1 MHDLKS
7 RTVRAG
13 IINVGA
19 RGFGFLIR
27 IGSIMIMGRLL
38 TPGDY
43 GLVTMVM
50 AFTGVLNMFGCFG
63 LIQAAIQRDELS
75 ETESSSLFWL
85 NLTFGALLTLTAI
98 LAAPM
103 VSAFYREPRLI
114 AIMEVMAFTFV
125 ITAAGVQHGAL
136 LQRRMSFGKLA
147 KIEISALLLSVAVAI
162 GMAASGYEYWAI
174 VSMSITQPLATTIG
188 LWLSTGWIPGR
199 PRIAGGVLSMLRFGG
214 GTTLTGFLAY
224 ITVNIDKLM
233 LGRVWGTEAT
243 GLYSRS
249 YYLINFPTENLNTTI
264 GEIAF
269 AALSRTKD
277 DPERLRRY
285 FLKGY
290 SLVVTLTLPLT
301 VVSALFADD
310 LIVVVLGPKWVG
322 AIEIFRILA
331 PTILVLAIT
340 NPLGWLL
347 NALGLVRRGVF
358 IGMFSAPL
366 MVAGTLIGLPYGPR
380 GVAIAYSTVMVSK
393 VIPVAVWA
401 LHGTGVKVREFVG
414 ALASPLFASA
424 AAAGIAFGVHVLAG
438 PLLSPVFRLALD
450 VAVFGAAYV
459 AVLFVIAGEKGLYL
473 DLFRAAKEAR
483 LADAAAKS
491 A

>member
-13 IINVGA
+13 MFNVGA
-19 RGFGFLIR
+19 RGLGFLIR
-27 IGSIMIMGRLL
+27 IGSVMVMARLL
-38 TPGDY
+38 TPDDY
-43 GLVTMVM
+43 GLVTMVV

-75 ETESSSLFWL
+75 EAQSSSLFWL
-85 NLTFGALLTLTAI
+85 NLTFGALLTLTAM

-114 AIMEVMAFTFV
+114 AIMHVMAFTFI
-125 ITAAGVQHGAL
+125 ITAAGVQQGAL
-136 LQRRMSFGKLA
+136 LQRRMAFATLA
-147 KIEISALLLSVAVAI
+147 KIEISALLLATAVSI
-162 GMAASGYEYWAI
+162 GMAVYGYEYWAI
-174 VSMSITQPLATTIG
+174 VSMTITMPLATTIG

-199 PRIAGGVLSMLRFGG
+199 PRMVPGLWSMLKFGG
-214 GTTLTGFLAY
+214 GTTLTGFLSY
-224 ITVNIDKLM
+224 ITINIDKLL

-249 YYLINFPTENLNTTI
+249 FYLINFPTENLNVTI

-301 VVSALFADD
+301 VVAALFADD
-310 LIVVVLGPKWVG
+310 LIVVVLGPKWVE

-331 PTILVLAIT
+331 ATILVLAISS
-340 NPLGWLL
+340 PLGWLL
-347 NALGLVRRGVF
+347 NALGLVRRGVH
-358 IGMFSAPL
+358 IGLFTASL
-366 MVAGTLIGLPYGPR
+366 MITGVLIGLPYGPR
-380 GVAIAYSTVMVSK
+380 GVAIAYSSVMLIK
-393 VIPVAVWA
+393 VIPVSIWA
-401 LHGTGVKVREFVG
+401 LHGTGVKLREFAG
-414 ALASPLFASA
+414 ALASPLLASA
-424 AAAGIAFGVHVLAG
+424 AAAAVAFGVHVLAG
-438 PLLSPVFRLALD
+438 PTLSPLLRLSLD
-450 VAVFGAAYV
+450 VVAFGAAYV
-459 AVLFVIAGEKGLYL
+459 AVLFIIAGEKALYL
-473 DLFRAAKEAR
+473 DLFRAAREAR
-483 LADAAAKS
+483 LSDAAAKS